1 MFPGVACCFW
11 LLRCVW
17 EKLWESCSYP
27 QLALTFAVVKFALLG
42 VCTLY
47 LTLGGVMVLR
57 RP

>member
-1 MFPGVACCFW
+1 LFRGA
-11 LLRCVW
+11 W

-27 QLALTFAVVKFALLG
+27 QLALTFAAMKFALLG

-57 RP
+57 RR